1 MDTTC
6 GKCGRALSTDEVL
19 YDEKGHAVCQQ
30 CMLDEQAAASQQR
43 VASKVKAVAY
53 SGPVLGVVAFFFNP
67 WWLISIAAIG
77 NGIYVF
83 KSLQYAQTAAR
94 LTAVAEKM
102 RVAAIAGIV
111 LGGLTAVLQLLR
123 FFGKLGGQG

>member
-6 GKCGRALSTDEVL
+6 GKCGGALSAGEAL
-19 YDEKGHAVCQQ
+19 YDEHGTVVCQQ
-30 CMLDEQAAASQQR
+30 CLLDAQAAASQQQ
-43 VASKVKAVAY
+43 VAGKVKAVAY
-53 SGPVLGVVAFFFNP
+53 SGPVLGIVAFFFNP
-67 WWLISIAAIG
+67 WWLLSAAAIG

-83 KSLQYAQTAAR
+83 KSLRDTQTTAR

-102 RVAAIAGIV
+102 RVAAIAGMV

-123 FFGKLGGQG
+123 FFGKLGGAD

>member
-1 MDTTC
+1 METTC
-6 GKCGRALSTDEVL
+6 AKCGSLLAADAVL
-19 YDEKGHAVCQQ
+19 YDEKGDVVCQQ
-30 CMLDEQAAASQQR
+30 CLLGAQAAASQQR

-83 KSLQYAQTAAR
+83 RSLRDAQTGAR

-102 RVAAIAGIV
+102 RVAAIAGMV

-123 FFGKLGGQG
+123 LFGKLGGQG